1 MTKKTTKKMKAPAAK
16 KRAAPKK
23 RRARKP
29 AVAASNPPRKYKR
42 KRRATSKRAPARRA
56 ASNPPTAVFREAM
69 GEAGAALV
77 GGAIAAVLTSLVNRI
92 VPDQARDVAGVLT
105 PTLVGTLALQ
115 MDQGRGQAMAAGA
128 FGLAG
133 ARVAGAIA
141 DAVTAARNPPLPAPY
156 YFADQVQKYSTNP
169 PPPALIGAVPSS
181 QVQDQRNATL
191 ARYLMQST

>member
-1 MTKKTTKKMKAPAAK
+1 MTKKKTTKKMKAPAK
-16 KRAAPKK
+16 KAAPKK
-23 RRARKP
+23 RRARRP
-29 AVAASNPPRKYKR
+29 TAPASNPPRKYKR
-42 KRRATSKRAPARRA
+42 KRRATKRAPARRA
-56 ASNPPTAVFREAM
+56 APNPPTAVFREAM

-105 PTLVGTLALQ
+105 PALVGTLALQ

-133 ARVAGAIA
+133 ARIAGAIA

-156 YFADQVQKYSTNP
+156 YFADQVQQYSTNP

-181 QVQDQRNATL
+181 KVQDQRNATL